1 VWAAFGSRM
10 DESPWWPSGIVTED
24 SQDSSSD
31 RIQTV
36 FGTLETWDYQ
46 DCLAAN
52 WWQKPPSE
60 GIIWGSWPKV
70 SEIEILHQD
79 RKGYLLRINENQI
92 ARITPINLG
101 NDLSRLMQYP
111 PWREALEGLMIRL
124 PSMVYHV
131 ENNDRVVVYDCRN
144 LAINS
149 EDFESDKLA
158 ANLGTIHSAL
168 HDFATPNTERRW
180 NDRLKD
186 IESELKVTTLW
197 RAPHSKFT
205 VGLPRLNLDLA
216 LLCKEQ
222 DELLFIADVRSPVEH
237 LMCHADRLPGLA
249 DLMLIEQQIS
259 FAKGMDENDRKSMLK
274 AYLARAPKSYS
285 HKKAVSTLMGGP
297 WIWRYHAVL
306 FAMGEARFFG
316 DEELGK
322 KAQKWLNDV
331 SRIQAHLGVLRLWKS
346 GLWGGIIGV
355 IIAFFAWRMESTSP
369 TLAGIAGVICLLGAF
384 ACNIVYWSKDPQPY

>member
-1 VWAAFGSRM
+1 VWATFGSRM

-24 SQDSSSD
+24 SHEISSG

-36 FGTLETWDYQ
+36 FGALETWGYQ
-46 DCLAAN
+46 DCLAAS
-52 WWQKPPSE
+52 WWQKPPEE
-60 GIIWGSWPKV
+60 GIIWGQWPEV
-70 SEIEILHQD
+70 SEIDIIHHD
-79 RKGYLLRINENQI
+79 RKGYLIRINDKQI
-92 ARITPINLG
+92 ARVTPFDLG
-101 NDLSRLMQYP
+101 NDLSRLMHYS
-111 PWREALEGLMIRL
+111 PWRDALEGLMITL

-131 ENNDRVVVYDCRN
+131 ENNDRVVVYNCSDV
-144 LAINS
+144 AINT
-149 EDFESDKLA
+149 EDFDSDKLA

-197 RAPHSKFT
+197 RAPHSKYT

-249 DLMLIEQQIS
+249 NLMLIEQQIS
-259 FAKGMDENDRKSMLK
+259 FAKGMDENDRKSMLE
-274 AYLARAPKSYS
+274 AYLTKAPKSYS

-322 KAQKWLNDV
+322 KAQNWLNDV

-346 GLWGGIIGV
+346 GLWGGIIGAV
-355 IIAFFAWRMESTSP
+355 VAFFAWRMESTSP
-369 TLAGIAGVICLLGAF
+369 TLAGLTGVICLLGAF
-384 ACNIVYWSKDPQPY
+384 ACNMIYWSKDPQPY

>member
-1 VWAAFGSRM
+1 M

-24 SQDSSSD
+24 SHEISSG

-36 FGTLETWDYQ
+36 FGALETWDYQ
-46 DCLAAN
+46 DCLAAS
-52 WWQKPPSE
+52 WWQKPPEE
-60 GIIWGSWPKV
+60 GIIWGQWPEV
-70 SEIEILHQD
+70 SEIDIIHQD
-79 RKGYLLRINENQI
+79 RKGYLIRINDKQI
-92 ARITPINLG
+92 ARVTPFDLG
-101 NDLSRLMQYP
+101 NDLSRLMHYS
-111 PWREALEGLMIRL
+111 PWRDALEGLMITL

-131 ENNDRVVVYDCRN
+131 ENNDRVVVYNCSDA
-144 LAINS
+144 AIHS
-149 EDFESDKLA
+149 ENFDSDKLA

-249 DLMLIEQQIS
+249 NLMLIEQQIS
-259 FAKGMDENDRKSMLK
+259 FAKGMDENDRKSMLE
-274 AYLARAPKSYS
+274 AYLTKAPKSYS

-322 KAQKWLNDV
+322 KAQNWLNDV

-346 GLWGGIIGV
+346 GLWGGIIGAV
-355 IIAFFAWRMESTSP
+355 VAFFAWRMESTSP
-369 TLAGIAGVICLLGAF
+369 TLAGLTGVICLLGAF
-384 ACNIVYWSKDPQPY
+384 ACNMIYWSKDPQPY

>member
-1 VWAAFGSRM
+1 MWATFGSCM

-24 SQDSSSD
+24 SQDISSG

-36 FGTLETWDYQ
+36 FGTVETWGYQ
-46 DCLAAN
+46 ECLAPN
-52 WWQKPPSE
+52 WWQKPPKE
-60 GIIWGSWPKV
+60 GIIWGQWPKV

-79 RKGYLLRINENQI
+79 RKGYLLRINEKQI
-92 ARITPINLG
+92 ARVVPFNLG
-101 NDLSRLMQYP
+101 NDLSRLMHYS
-111 PWREALEGLMIRL
+111 PWSDALKGQMITL

-131 ENNDRVVVYDCRN
+131 KNNDRVIVYNCSDV
-144 LAINS
+144 AINT
-149 EDFESDKLA
+149 EDFDSNKLA

-249 DLMLIEQQIS
+249 NLMLIEQQIS
-259 FAKGMDENDRKSMLK
+259 FAKGMDEDDRKSMLE
-274 AYLARAPKSYS
+274 AYLAEAPKSYS

-316 DEELGK
+316 DEILGG

-346 GLWGGIIGV
+346 GLWGGIIGAV
-355 IIAFFAWRMESTSP
+355 IAFFAWRMESTSP
-369 TLAGIAGVICLLGAF
+369 TLAGFAGIICLLGAF
-384 ACNIVYWSKDPQPY
+384 ACNMIYWSKDPQPY

>member
-1 VWAAFGSRM
+1 M

-24 SQDSSSD
+24 SHEISSG

-36 FGTLETWDYQ
+36 FGALETWGYQ
-46 DCLAAN
+46 DCLAAS
-52 WWQKPPSE
+52 WWQKPPEE
-60 GIIWGSWPKV
+60 GIIWGQWPEV
-70 SEIEILHQD
+70 SEIDIIHHD
-79 RKGYLLRINENQI
+79 RKGYLIRINDKQI
-92 ARITPINLG
+92 ARVTPFDLG
-101 NDLSRLMQYP
+101 NDLSRLMHYS
-111 PWREALEGLMIRL
+111 PWRDALEGLMITL

-131 ENNDRVVVYDCRN
+131 ENNDRVVVYNCSDV
-144 LAINS
+144 AINT
-149 EDFESDKLA
+149 EDFDSDKLA

-197 RAPHSKFT
+197 RAPHSKYT

-249 DLMLIEQQIS
+249 NLMLIEQQIS
-259 FAKGMDENDRKSMLK
+259 FAKGMDENDRKSMLE
-274 AYLARAPKSYS
+274 AYLTKAPKSYS

-322 KAQKWLNDV
+322 KAQNWLNDV

-346 GLWGGIIGV
+346 GLWGGIIGAV
-355 IIAFFAWRMESTSP
+355 VAFFAWRMESTSP
-369 TLAGIAGVICLLGAF
+369 TLAGLTGVICLLGAF
-384 ACNIVYWSKDPQPY
+384 ACNMIYWSKDPQPY

>member
-1 VWAAFGSRM
+1 M

-60 GIIWGSWPKV
+60 GVIWGSWPKV

-186 IESELKVTTLW
+186 IES
-197 RAPHSKFT
+197 
-205 VGLPRLNLDLA
+205 
-216 LLCKEQ
+216 
-222 DELLFIADVRSPVEH
+222 
-237 LMCHADRLPGLA
+237 
-249 DLMLIEQQIS
+249 
-259 FAKGMDENDRKSMLK
+259 
-274 AYLARAPKSYS
+274 
-285 HKKAVSTLMGGP
+285 
-297 WIWRYHAVL
+297 
-306 FAMGEARFFG
+306 
-316 DEELGK
+316 
-322 KAQKWLNDV
+322 
-331 SRIQAHLGVLRLWKS
+331 
-346 GLWGGIIGV
+346 
-355 IIAFFAWRMESTSP
+355 
-369 TLAGIAGVICLLGAF
+369 
-384 ACNIVYWSKDPQPY
+384 

>member
-1 VWAAFGSRM
+1 M

-24 SQDSSSD
+24 SHEISSG

-36 FGTLETWDYQ
+36 FGALETWGYQ
-46 DCLAAN
+46 DCLAAS
-52 WWQKPPSE
+52 WWQKPPEE
-60 GIIWGSWPKV
+60 GIIWGQWPEV
-70 SEIEILHQD
+70 SEIDIIHQD
-79 RKGYLLRINENQI
+79 RKGYLIRINDKQI
-92 ARITPINLG
+92 ARVTPFDLG
-101 NDLSRLMQYP
+101 NDLSRLMHYS
-111 PWREALEGLMIRL
+111 PWRDALEGLMITL

-131 ENNDRVVVYDCRN
+131 ENNDRVVVYNCSDV
-144 LAINS
+144 AIHS
-149 EDFESDKLA
+149 ENFDSDKLA

-222 DELLFIADVRSPVEH
+222 NELLFIADVRSPVEH

-249 DLMLIEQQIS
+249 NLMLIEQQIS
-259 FAKGMDENDRKSMLK
+259 FAKGMDENDRKSMLE
-274 AYLARAPKSYS
+274 AYLTKAPKSYS

-322 KAQKWLNDV
+322 KAQNWLNDV

-346 GLWGGIIGV
+346 GLWGGIIGAV
-355 IIAFFAWRMESTSP
+355 VAFFAWRMESTSP
-369 TLAGIAGVICLLGAF
+369 TLAGLTGVICLLGAF
-384 ACNIVYWSKDPQPY
+384 ACNMIYWSKDPQPY

>member
-1 VWAAFGSRM
+1 M

-24 SQDSSSD
+24 SHEISSG

-36 FGTLETWDYQ
+36 FGALETWGYQ
-46 DCLAAN
+46 DCLAAS
-52 WWQKPPSE
+52 WWQKPPEE
-60 GIIWGSWPKV
+60 GIIWGQWPEV
-70 SEIEILHQD
+70 SEIDIIHHD
-79 RKGYLLRINENQI
+79 RKGYLIRINDKQI
-92 ARITPINLG
+92 ARVTPFDLG
-101 NDLSRLMQYP
+101 NDLSRLMHYS
-111 PWREALEGLMIRL
+111 PWRDALEGLMITL

-131 ENNDRVVVYDCRN
+131 ENNDRVVVYNCSDV
-144 LAINS
+144 AINT
-149 EDFESDKLA
+149 EDFDSDKLA
-158 ANLGTIHSAL
+158 ANLGTIHNAL

-197 RAPHSKFT
+197 RAPHSKYT

-249 DLMLIEQQIS
+249 NLMLIEQQIS
-259 FAKGMDENDRKSMLK
+259 FAKGMDENDRKSMLE
-274 AYLARAPKSYS
+274 AYLTKAPKSYS

-322 KAQKWLNDV
+322 KAQNWLNDV

-346 GLWGGIIGV
+346 GLWGGIIGAV
-355 IIAFFAWRMESTSP
+355 VAFFAWRMESTSP
-369 TLAGIAGVICLLGAF
+369 TLAGLTGVICLLGAF
-384 ACNIVYWSKDPQPY
+384 ACNMIYWSKDPQPY

>member
-1 VWAAFGSRM
+1 M

-24 SQDSSSD
+24 SHESSSG

-36 FGTLETWDYQ
+36 FGALETWGYQ
-46 DCLAAN
+46 ECLTPN
-52 WWQKPPSE
+52 WWQKPPEE
-60 GIIWGSWPKV
+60 GIIWGQWPEV
-70 SEIEILHQD
+70 SEIDIIHQD
-79 RKGYLLRINENQI
+79 RKGYLIRINDKQI
-92 ARITPINLG
+92 ARVTPFDLG
-101 NDLSRLMQYP
+101 NDLSRLMHYS
-111 PWREALEGLMIRL
+111 PWKDALEGLMITL

-131 ENNDRVVVYDCRN
+131 ENNDRVVVYNCSDA
-144 LAINS
+144 AIHS
-149 EDFESDKLA
+149 EDFDSDKLA

-222 DELLFIADVRSPVEH
+222 NELLFIADVRSPVEH

-249 DLMLIEQQIS
+249 NLMLIEQQIS
-259 FAKGMDENDRKSMLK
+259 FAKGMDENDRKSMLE
-274 AYLARAPKSYS
+274 AYLTKAPKSYS

-322 KAQKWLNDV
+322 KAQNWLNDV

-346 GLWGGIIGV
+346 GLWGGIIGAV
-355 IIAFFAWRMESTSP
+355 VAFFAWRMESTSP
-369 TLAGIAGVICLLGAF
+369 TLAGLTGVICLLGAF
-384 ACNIVYWSKDPQPY
+384 ACNMIYWSKDPQPY

>member
-1 VWAAFGSRM
+1 MWATFGSRM

-24 SQDSSSD
+24 SHEISSG

-36 FGTLETWDYQ
+36 FGALETWGYQ
-46 DCLAAN
+46 DCLAAS
-52 WWQKPPSE
+52 WWQKPPEE
-60 GIIWGSWPKV
+60 GIIWGQWPEV
-70 SEIEILHQD
+70 SEIDIIHHD
-79 RKGYLLRINENQI
+79 RKGYLIRINDKQI
-92 ARITPINLG
+92 ARVTPFDLG
-101 NDLSRLMQYP
+101 NDLSRLMHYS
-111 PWREALEGLMIRL
+111 PWRDALEGLMITL

-131 ENNDRVVVYDCRN
+131 ENNDRVVVYNCSDV
-144 LAINS
+144 AIHS
-149 EDFESDKLA
+149 ENFDSDKLA

-197 RAPHSKFT
+197 RAPHSKYT

-249 DLMLIEQQIS
+249 NLMLIEQQIS
-259 FAKGMDENDRKSMLK
+259 FAKGMDENDRKSMLE
-274 AYLARAPKSYS
+274 AYLTKAPKSYS

-322 KAQKWLNDV
+322 KAQNWLNDV

-346 GLWGGIIGV
+346 GLWGGIIGAV
-355 IIAFFAWRMESTSP
+355 VAFFAWRMESTSP
-369 TLAGIAGVICLLGAF
+369 TLAGLTGVICLLGAF
-384 ACNIVYWSKDPQPY
+384 ACNMIYWSKDPQPY